1 MEKSKKAIANQNNLS
16 FGGKVAELPRRFP
29 VANPL

>member
-16 FGGKVAELPRRFP
+16 FGEKIAKLPRIFP